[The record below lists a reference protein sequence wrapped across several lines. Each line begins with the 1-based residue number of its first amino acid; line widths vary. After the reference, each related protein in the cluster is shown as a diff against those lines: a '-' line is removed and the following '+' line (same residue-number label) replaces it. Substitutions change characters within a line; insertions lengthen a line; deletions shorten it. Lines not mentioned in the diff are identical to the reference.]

1 MPRFASIPYSLGL
14 AVCVAL
20 LPSCAQDAT
29 PPGPAAAP
37 VAATAPPIPTP
48 DAERFTALSLADFS
62 PFPTEATSW
71 SENQGLLT
79 TTGKPKGYL
88 FSKASHQNFTWR
100 AEFRFVPDPDG
111 APDRENTGF
120 LLFIQEPQKVW
131 PRSLEVQ
138 GKPVEMGQIRP
149 NGGIKAVE
157 LEDNPAAREAA
168 RRPTGEW
175 NQIEIDCVDGAVTAT
190 LNGTIVCKGQAGEL
204 RSGLIGLQSEN
215 YPVQFRNL
223 RIQDH

>member
-1 MPRFASIPYSLGL
+1 MPRFASVSYSLGL
-14 AVCVAL
+14 SLCAAL
-20 LPSCAQDAT
+20 LASCAQDAA

-37 VAATAPPIPTP
+37 VADAAPPSPTP
-48 DAERFTALSLADFS
+48 DTEGFTPLSLADFS
-62 PFPTEATSW
+62 PFPTDAASW
-71 SENQGLLT
+71 SEKEGLLT

-88 FSKASHQNFTWR
+88 FSKAAHQNFTWR

-138 GKPVEMGQIRP
+138 GKPVEMGQVRP
-149 NGGIKAVE
+149 NGGIAAVE
-157 LEDNPAAREAA
+157 LDDNVAARDAA

-175 NQIEIDCVDGAVTAT
+175 NQIEIDCMDGAVTAT
-190 LNGTIVCKGQAGEL
+190 LNGTVVCKSQPGEL
-204 RSGLIGLQSEN
+204 QSGLIGLQSEN
-215 YPVQFRNL
+215 YPVEFRNL
-223 RIQDH
+223 RIRDH